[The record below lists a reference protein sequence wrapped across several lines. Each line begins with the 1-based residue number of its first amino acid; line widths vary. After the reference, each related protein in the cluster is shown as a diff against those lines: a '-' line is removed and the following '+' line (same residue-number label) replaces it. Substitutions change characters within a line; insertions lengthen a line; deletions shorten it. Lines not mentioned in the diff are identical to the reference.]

1 LKKKMVGGEDA
12 GDPVQAAILPI
23 EASEGK
29 MLEESDMKV
38 DMVADKK
45 VHMMEESDSDEGL
58 GETKAGKRQQRRMKA
73 RRARRKAY
81 RPYYQLTEEQRRV
94 REERERL
101 RELKQRE
108 RMVAKGRITAPYNTT
123 QFLMSDNKAD
133 NILLQLEEKLEARR
147 VRHNSLSTE
156 EVEEAEKEEAAEFM
170 SRQFKADYQLQHL
183 DRLESMTKE
192 LLLHEYMLLERKNE
206 ALEEKLEFMRG
217 QEEEKAR
224 RGLVDYN
231 FEKGEYPMDPE
242 TAEKIKIF
250 QLEIARLQGENERL
264 HTENSTIKE
273 SLSGRLQDDHKSSS
287 SDSSSS
293 SSSSSSSDSS
303 SSSEDEEESTHYPAH
318 GLDLPMKKSKG
329 MQGRP
334 EDTGYESTQSKE
346 PTPPL

>member
-12 GDPVQAAILPI
+12 GDLVQAILPI
-23 EASEGK
+23 EASEGDLKGK
-29 MLEESDMKV
+29 ML
-38 DMVADKK
+38 
-45 VHMMEESDSDEGL
+45 EESDSDEGL

>member
-1 LKKKMVGGEDA
+1 V
-12 GDPVQAAILPI
+12 AILPI
-23 EASEGK
+23 EASEGD
-29 MLEESDMKV
+29 LERRKV
-38 DMVADKK
+38 SQ
-45 VHMMEESDSDEGL
+45 MEESDSDEGL
-58 GETKAGKRQQRRMKA
+58 GESNSGKKRQQSRMKA

-94 REERERL
+94 REDRERL
-101 RELKQRE
+101 RELKQQE

-133 NILLQLEEKLEARR
+133 NIMLQLEEKLEARR

-170 SRQFKADYQLQHL
+170 SSQFKADYQLQHL

-206 ALEEKLEFMRG
+206 ALEEKLEYMRG
-217 QEEEKAR
+217 QEQEKAR

-250 QLEIARLQGENERL
+250 QLEISRLQGENERL
-264 HTENSTIKE
+264 HLENSTIKE
-273 SLSGRLQDDHKSSS
+273 SLTGRLQDDQKSSS

-303 SSSEDEEESTHYPAH
+303 SSSEDEDEGDSKE
-318 GLDLPMKKSKG
+318 SKG

>member
-1 LKKKMVGGEDA
+1 MVGGRDA
-12 GDPVQAAILPI
+12 GDPVAILPI
-23 EASEGK
+23 EASEAD
-29 MLEESDMKV
+29 LERRKV
-38 DMVADKK
+38 SE
-45 VHMMEESDSDEGL
+45 MEESDSDEGL
-58 GETKAGKRQQRRMKA
+58 GESNSGKKRRQQSRMKA

-94 REERERL
+94 REDRERL
-101 RELKQRE
+101 RELKQQE

-147 VRHNSLSTE
+147 GRHNSLSTE

-170 SRQFKADYQLQHL
+170 SSQFKADYQLQHL

-206 ALEEKLEFMRG
+206 TLEEKLEFMRG

-231 FEKGEYPMDPE
+231 FANGEYPMDPE
-242 TAEKIKIF
+242 NAEKIKIF
-250 QLEIARLQGENERL
+250 QAEIGRLQRENERL
-264 HTENSTIKE
+264 HLENSTIKE
-273 SLSGRLQDDHKSSS
+273 SLTGRLLDDHNSSS
-287 SDSSSS
+287 SDSS

-303 SSSEDEEESTHYPAH
+303 SSSEDEDEEDS
-318 GLDLPMKKSKG
+318 KECKG

>member
-1 LKKKMVGGEDA
+1 MVGGTDA
-12 GDPVQAAILPI
+12 GDPVAILPI
-23 EASEGK
+23 EASEGD
-29 MLEESDMKV
+29 LESRSLGKV
-38 DMVADKK
+38 SR
-45 VHMMEESDSDEGL
+45 MEESDSDEGL
-58 GETKAGKRQQRRMKA
+58 GESNCGKRRQQNRMKA

-94 REERERL
+94 REDRERL

-170 SRQFKADYQLQHL
+170 SSQFKADYQLQHL

-264 HTENSTIKE
+264 HLENSTIKE
-273 SLSGRLQDDHKSSS
+273 SLTGRLQDDHKSSS

-293 SSSSSSSDSS
+293 SSSSSDSS
-303 SSSEDEEESTHYPAH
+303 SSSEDEDEEDS
-318 GLDLPMKKSKG
+318 KECKG

>member
-1 LKKKMVGGEDA
+1 V
-12 GDPVQAAILPI
+12 AILPI
-23 EASEGK
+23 EASEGD
-29 MLEESDMKV
+29 LGRSLGKV
-38 DMVADKK
+38 SQ
-45 VHMMEESDSDEGL
+45 MEESDSDEGL
-58 GETKAGKRQQRRMKA
+58 GESNCGKRRQQSRMKA

-94 REERERL
+94 REDRERL
-101 RELKQRE
+101 RELKQQE

-170 SRQFKADYQLQHL
+170 SSQFKADYQLQHL

-264 HTENSTIKE
+264 HLENSTIKE
-273 SLSGRLQDDHKSSS
+273 SLTGRLQDDHKSSS

-293 SSSSSSSDSS
+293 SSSSSSDSS
-303 SSSEDEEESTHYPAH
+303 SSSEDEDEEDS
-318 GLDLPMKKSKG
+318 KECKG

>member
-1 LKKKMVGGEDA
+1 MELEDA

-29 MLEESDMKV
+29 MMEESDKMLL
-38 DMVADKK
+38 
-45 VHMMEESDSDEGL
+45 EESDSDEGL
-58 GETKAGKRQQRRMKA
+58 GESNCGKRQQRRMKA

-94 REERERL
+94 REDRERL
-101 RELKQRE
+101 RELKQQE

-133 NILLQLEEKLEARR
+133 NIMLQLEEKLEARR

-231 FEKGEYPMDPE
+231 FEKGECPMDPE
-242 TAEKIKIF
+242 TAEKINVL
-250 QLEIARLQGENERL
+250 QLEISRLHGENERL
-264 HTENSTIKE
+264 QQENSRIKN
-273 SLSGRLQDDHKSSS
+273 LTGRFQDC
-287 SDSSSS
+287 
-293 SSSSSSSDSS
+293 
-303 SSSEDEEESTHYPAH
+303 T
-318 GLDLPMKKSKG
+318 KK
-329 MQGRP
+329 MR
-334 EDTGYESTQSKE
+334 D
-346 PTPPL
+346 

>member
-29 MLEESDMKV
+29 MMEESDMKV

-303 SSSEDEEESTHYPAH
+303 SSSEDEDEENYESACLGLGH
-318 GLDLPMKKSKG
+318 GDLLKG

>member
-1 LKKKMVGGEDA
+1 
-12 GDPVQAAILPI
+12 
-23 EASEGK
+23 
-29 MLEESDMKV
+29 
-38 DMVADKK
+38 
-45 VHMMEESDSDEGL
+45 
-58 GETKAGKRQQRRMKA
+58 
-73 RRARRKAY
+73 
-81 RPYYQLTEEQRRV
+81 V
-94 REERERL
+94 REDRERL
-101 RELKQRE
+101 RELKQQE

-147 VRHNSLSTE
+147 ARSHNSLSTE

-206 ALEEKLEFMRG
+206 TLEEKLEFMRG

-224 RGLVDYN
+224 RGLVDYS

-250 QLEIARLQGENERL
+250 QVEIGRLQRENERL
-264 HTENSTIKE
+264 HLENSTIKE
-273 SLSGRLQDDHKSSS
+273 SLTDDHNSSG
-287 SDSSSS
+287 SDSSS

-303 SSSEDEEESTHYPAH
+303 SSSEDE
-318 GLDLPMKKSKG
+318 DLEDRSQECKG
-329 MQGRP
+329 GKGQGRP

>member
-1 LKKKMVGGEDA
+1 MRLLEARIRVRMVGGSDA
-12 GDPVQAAILPI
+12 GHPVVILPI
-23 EASEGK
+23 EQPASEADLGQRSK
-29 MLEESDMKV
+29 LAKV
-38 DMVADKK
+38 SR
-45 VHMMEESDSDEGL
+45 MEESDSDEGL
-58 GETKAGKRQQRRMKA
+58 ERDSNCGMKRQERRMKS

-94 REERERL
+94 REDRERL

-123 QFLMSDNKAD
+123 QFLMSDNAAD
-133 NILLQLEEKLEARR
+133 NIMLQLEEKLEARR

-170 SRQFKADYQLQHL
+170 SSQFKADYQLQHL
-183 DRLESMTKE
+183 DRLEAMSKE

-206 ALEEKLEFMRG
+206 ALEEKLEYMRG
-217 QEEEKAR
+217 QEQEKAR

-250 QLEIARLQGENERL
+250 QLEISRLQGENERL
-264 HTENSTIKE
+264 HLENSTIKKE
-273 SLSGRLQDDHKSSS
+273 SLTGRLQDQDHKSSS

-293 SSSSSSSDSS
+293 SSSSDSSSDSS
-303 SSSEDEEESTHYPAH
+303 SSSEDEDEGNSKEC
-318 GLDLPMKKSKG
+318 KG

>member
-1 LKKKMVGGEDA
+1 V
-12 GDPVQAAILPI
+12 AIPPI
-23 EASEGK
+23 EPASEDNLGGRRNV
-29 MLEESDMKV
+29 SSRKV
-38 DMVADKK
+38 
-45 VHMMEESDSDEGL
+45 EESDSDEGL
-58 GETKAGKRQQRRMKA
+58 GESNSGKKRQRMKA

-94 REERERL
+94 REDRERL

-170 SRQFKADYQLQHL
+170 SSQFKADYQLQHL

-231 FEKGEYPMDPE
+231 FEKGEIPMDPE

-250 QLEIARLQGENERL
+250 QAEIERLQGENERL
-264 HTENSTIKE
+264 HLENSTMRENLIT
-273 SLSGRLQDDHKSSS
+273 GRLQGDHNSSS

-293 SSSSSSSDSS
+293 SSSSSSSNSS
-303 SSSEDEEESTHYPAH
+303 SSSEDEDEVDSKEC
-318 GLDLPMKKSKG
+318 KKKG

>member
-1 LKKKMVGGEDA
+1 MSVDVRMVGATDV
-12 GDPVQAAILPI
+12 GDPGALPI
-23 EASEGK
+23 KPEEDNFVKMGK
-29 MLEESDMKV
+29 D
-38 DMVADKK
+38 
-45 VHMMEESDSDEGL
+45 MEESDSDEGL
-58 GETKAGKRQQRRMKA
+58 GESKVGRRQQRRT
-73 RRARRKAY
+73 RRARRKAF
-81 RPYYQLTEEQRRV
+81 RPYYQLTEQQRKV

-101 RELKQRE
+101 RELKQKE

-147 VRHNSLSTE
+147 VRQNSMSA
-156 EVEEAEKEEAAEFM
+156 EEADEVEKEEAAEFM
-170 SRQFKADYQLQHL
+170 NSQFKADYQHQHL

-231 FEKGEYPMDPE
+231 FEKGECPMDPE
-242 TAEKIKIF
+242 TAQKINVL
-250 QLEIARLQGENERL
+250 QLEISRLHGENERL
-264 HTENSTIKE
+264 QQENSRIKD
-273 SLSGRLQDDHKSSS
+273 LTGRLQEDHESSS
-287 SDSSSS
+287 SESSSS

-303 SSSEDEEESTHYPAH
+303 SSSEDENEDESSP
-318 GLDLPMKKSKG
+318 DCKKSNAG
-329 MQGRP
+329 QGRP
-334 EDTGYESTQSKE
+334 EDTGYESTASKE

>member
-1 LKKKMVGGEDA
+1 M
-12 GDPVQAAILPI
+12 QAAILPI

-29 MLEESDMKV
+29 MMEESKGKML
-38 DMVADKK
+38 
-45 VHMMEESDSDEGL
+45 EESDSDEGL

-242 TAEKIKIF
+242 TAEKIKNF
-250 QLEIARLQGENERL
+250 QRVYGILTVPFGKLRFRFEGDEADPNEEPLVDLLDHQMTKVTMTDDKKEIEEDNMDENMDNL
-264 HTENSTIKE
+264 LTQ
-273 SLSGRLQDDHKSSS
+273 LSGEPTTLTQS
-287 SDSSSS
+287 
-293 SSSSSSSDSS
+293 
-303 SSSEDEEESTHYPAH
+303 ESTE
-318 GLDLPMKKSKG
+318 LLNS
-329 MQGRP
+329 
-334 EDTGYESTQSKE
+334 
-346 PTPPL
+346 

>member
-1 LKKKMVGGEDA
+1 MKKKMVGGEDA

-29 MLEESDMKV
+29 
-38 DMVADKK
+38 
-45 VHMMEESDSDEGL
+45 MMEESDSDEGL

-303 SSSEDEEESTHYPAH
+303 SSSEDEEEPTHYPAH